1 MAESPGTDPSD
12 EVLPDGVSS
21 EGVRLQKVLAQAGIA
36 SRRAAE
42 AMIVEGRVRVDNV
55 VVTELGTRVDPATAV
70 VHVDGERVPTAPGLV
85 VVAMNKPRGVVTSM
99 SDDRGRPCVGDMV
112 ADRPERLF
120 HVGRLD
126 AETEGLLLLTNDGE
140 LTNRLLHPS
149 HEVAKTYRARVDGAI
164 SKQAMRALGS
174 GIDLDDGP
182 IACDSARVIQRLDDR
197 SLVEVTLHSGKNR
210 IVRRM
215 LDAVGYPVLDLVR
228 ISIGP
233 ISLVNLKPGQVDEV
247 RGAQLRSLYTAVGL

>member
-1 MAESPGTDPSD
+1 
-12 EVLPDGVSS
+12 
-21 EGVRLQKVLAQAGIA
+21 
-36 SRRAAE
+36 
-42 AMIVEGRVRVDNV
+42 
-55 VVTELGTRVDPATAV
+55 
-70 VHVDGERVPTAPGLV
+70 
-85 VVAMNKPRGVVTSM
+85 
-99 SDDRGRPCVGDMV
+99 MV

-215 LDAVGYPVLDLVR
+215 FDAVGYPVLDLV
-228 ISIGP
+228 GQP
-233 ISLVNLKPGQVDEV
+233 QAWPGG
-247 RGAQLRSLYTAVGL
+247 RGSWRSTAIPLHGRRAVTGSTRFPRDRYPRDP